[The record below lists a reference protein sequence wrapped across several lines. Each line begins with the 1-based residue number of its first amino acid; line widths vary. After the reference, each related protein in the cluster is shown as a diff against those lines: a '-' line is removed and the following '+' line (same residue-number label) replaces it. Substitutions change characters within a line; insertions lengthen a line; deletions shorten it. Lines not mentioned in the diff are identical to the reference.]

1 MATDRHVVNCFNIKL
16 LCAANLGKH
25 KLHVNLRLSTLK
37 TQKNLG
43 ELTNI
48 SIFDLKF
55 LTTYR
60 PPQTEMLLTFVI
72 IYMVATIAIGVF
84 TSKFVK
90 GSNDFVQAGRRLPPF
105 FNAAALFALWFGS
118 ETVFGASSAFLE
130 GGLLN
135 VIEDPFGASLCLL
148 LFGFFFVRP
157 LYRMN
162 LLTIGDLFKIK
173 YGQNVELVS
182 SFFMLLTFFGYI
194 AAQFVALG
202 IILQVV
208 LSAASISL
216 SLPYAITICA
226 VIVTAYTMIGGMW
239 AVSIT
244 DFIQSILIVVGLVIV
259 VIFVANQAG
268 GVSHIISSAPED
280 TFKFLPD
287 SQPID
292 ITNWIGA
299 WMVIGL
305 GYIPS
310 QDVFQ
315 RANSARSEKAAVNST
330 YMGAIMY
337 LVIAMLPLFLA
348 LTAKVMYPNEDFSD
362 TQSVIPRIVLAH
374 TPLWIQI
381 LFFGSLLSAVLSTCS
396 GSLLAPASILA
407 ENFIKPIHKNI
418 KKTEYSDKHFLLV
431 LRLSV
436 IAIAIVSFLMTM
448 SKQNIY
454 ELVGESATFGMVSL
468 LAPMTAGLYWKNV
481 NAQSAM
487 LSMFSGLITYVIF
500 EYIYPIQIEAFIPAT
515 IISFIAMYAGRFIED
530 KKAPANYASG
540 LASRFMKFFKD

>member
-1 MATDRHVVNCFNIKL
+1 
-16 LCAANLGKH
+16 
-25 KLHVNLRLSTLK
+25 
-37 TQKNLG
+37 
-43 ELTNI
+43 
-48 SIFDLKF
+48 
-55 LTTYR
+55 
-60 PPQTEMLLTFVI
+60 MLLTFVI

-84 TSKFVK
+84 TGKLVK
-90 GSNDFVQAGRRLPPF
+90 GSNDFVQAGRRLPPL

-118 ETVFGASSAFLE
+118 ETIFGASSAFLE

-208 LSAASISL
+208 LVQAGVGME
-216 SLPYAITICA
+216 LPTAIAIC
-226 VIVTAYTMIGGMW
+226 VVVVTAYTMIGGMW

-259 VIFVANQAG
+259 VVFVANEAG
-268 GVSHIISSAPED
+268 GVGEVFANAPEN
-280 TFKFLPD
+280 TFKFLPNAE
-287 SQPID
+287 PID

-310 QDVFQ
+310 QDIFQ
-315 RANSARSEKAAVNST
+315 RANAARSEKAAVNST
-330 YMGAIMY
+330 YLGAILY
-337 LVIAMLPLFLA
+337 LVIAMLPLFIALA
-348 LTAKVMYPNEDFSD
+348 ARVLYPTEDFSD
-362 TQSVIPRIVLAH
+362 TQAVIPQIVLAH

-407 ENFIKPIHKNI
+407 ENFIKPIHKNAT
-418 KKTEYSDKHFLLV
+418 KKDFSDKQFLIV

-436 IAIAIVSFLMTM
+436 IAMAFVSFLITIP
-448 SKQNIY
+448 KQNIY
-454 ELVGESATFGMVSL
+454 DLVGESATVGMVSL
-468 LAPMTAGLYWKNV
+468 LAPMTAALYWKNI
-481 NAQSAM
+481 NGQSAM
-487 LSMFSGLITYVIF
+487 LSMFGGLITYIFF
-500 EYIYPIQIEAFIPAT
+500 EYLYPISIEAFIPAT
-515 IISFIAMYAGRFIED
+515 IISFMAMYAGRFLEA
-530 KKAPANYASG
+530 KRMPANYASG
-540 LASRFMKFFKD
+540 LAAKFMKYFRD

>member
-1 MATDRHVVNCFNIKL
+1 
-16 LCAANLGKH
+16 
-25 KLHVNLRLSTLK
+25 
-37 TQKNLG
+37 
-43 ELTNI
+43 
-48 SIFDLKF
+48 
-55 LTTYR
+55 
-60 PPQTEMLLTFVI
+60 
-72 IYMVATIAIGVF
+72 MVATIAIGVF
-84 TSKFVK
+84 TGKLVK
-90 GSNDFVQAGRRLPPF
+90 GSNDFVQAGRRLPPL

-135 VIEDPFGASLCLL
+135 VIEDPFGASLCLI

-173 YGQNVELVS
+173 YGQRVELVS

-208 LSAASISL
+208 LVQAGINLEL
-216 SLPYAITICA
+216 STAITICA
-226 VIVTAYTMIGGMW
+226 IIVTAYTMVGGMW

-244 DFIQSILIVVGLVIV
+244 DFIQSILIVVGLIIV
-259 VIFVANQAG
+259 VTFVAKEAG
-268 GVSHIISSAPED
+268 GISEVIAQAPEN

-287 SQPID
+287 AQPID

-310 QDVFQ
+310 QDIFQ

-330 YMGAIMY
+330 YLGALLY
-337 LVIAMLPLFLA
+337 LVIAMLPLFIALA
-348 LTAKVMYPNEDFSD
+348 ARVLYPTENFSD
-362 TQSVIPRIVLAH
+362 TQAVIPRIVLAH

-381 LFFGSLLSAVLSTCS
+381 LFFGSLLSAVMSTCS

-407 ENFIKPIHKNI
+407 ENFIKPIYVI
-418 KKTEYSDKHFLLV
+418 KTKKSFSDKHFLGV

-436 IAIAIVSFLMTM
+436 TIMAIISFMITIP
-448 SKQNIY
+448 KQNIY
-454 ELVGESATFGMVSL
+454 DLVGESATFGMVSL
-468 LAPMTAGLYWKNV
+468 LAPMTAAIYWKKANGK
-481 NAQSAM
+481 SAM
-487 LSMFSGLITYVIF
+487 LSMISGLMVYIF
-500 EYIYPIQIEAFIPAT
+500 FQYFYPISIEAFIPAT
-515 IISFIAMYAGRFIED
+515 IISFIAMYAGRYLDVNNSTAKFAGSFTNRI
-530 KKAPANYASG
+530 
-540 LASRFMKFFKD
+540 MKYFKD

>member
-1 MATDRHVVNCFNIKL
+1 
-16 LCAANLGKH
+16 
-25 KLHVNLRLSTLK
+25 
-37 TQKNLG
+37 
-43 ELTNI
+43 
-48 SIFDLKF
+48 
-55 LTTYR
+55 
-60 PPQTEMLLTFVI
+60 MLLTFVI
-72 IYMVATIAIGVF
+72 IYMVVTIAIGVF

-90 GSNDFVQAGRRLPPF
+90 GSSDFVQAGRRLPPF

-135 VIEDPFGASLCLL
+135 VIEDPFGASLCLF

-173 YGQNVELVS
+173 YGQNVELIS

-194 AAQFVALG
+194 AAQYVALG
-202 IILQVV
+202 IILQIV
-208 LSAASISL
+208 LLQASVSMT
-216 SLPYAITICA
+216 LPTAILLCA
-226 VIVTAYTMIGGMW
+226 IIVTAYTMVGGMW

-268 GVSHIISSAPED
+268 GVGQVIANAPEN

-287 SQPID
+287 AKPID

-330 YMGAIMY
+330 YLGAIMY
-337 LVIAMLPLFLA
+337 LLIAMLPLFLA
-348 LTAKVMYPNEDFSD
+348 LAAKVMYPTEDFTD
-362 TQSVIPRIVLAH
+362 TQSVIPRIVLSH

-418 KKTEYSDKHFLLV
+418 KKSDYTDKNFLIV

-436 IAIAIVSFLMTM
+436 VGIALVSYLMTL
-448 SKQNIY
+448 SKHNIY
-454 ELVGESATFGMVSL
+454 DLVGESATFGMVSL
-468 LAPMTAGLYWKNV
+468 LAPMTAALYWKNV

-487 LSMFSGLITYVIF
+487 LSMFSGLVTYIIF
-500 EYIYPIQIEAFIPAT
+500 EYIFPISIEAFIPAT
-515 IISFIAMYAGRFIED
+515 IISFIAMYAGRYLED
-530 KKAPANYASG
+530 KGVPANYASS
-540 LASRFMKFFKD
+540 LANRFMKFFKD

>member
-1 MATDRHVVNCFNIKL
+1 
-16 LCAANLGKH
+16 
-25 KLHVNLRLSTLK
+25 
-37 TQKNLG
+37 
-43 ELTNI
+43 
-48 SIFDLKF
+48 
-55 LTTYR
+55 
-60 PPQTEMLLTFVI
+60 MLLTFVI
-72 IYMVATIAIGVF
+72 IYMVATIAIGVLA
-84 TSKFVK
+84 SRLVK
-90 GSNDFVQAGRRLPPF
+90 GSGDFVQAGRRLPPF

-135 VIEDPFGASLCLL
+135 VIEDPFGASLCLF
-148 LFGFFFVRP
+148 LFGFFFVRK

-162 LLTIGDLFKIK
+162 LLTIGDLFRIK
-173 YGQNVELVS
+173 YGQNVELIS

-194 AAQFVALG
+194 AAQYVALG

-208 LSAASISL
+208 LLQTGINM
-216 SLPYAITICA
+216 SLPTAIILCSI
-226 VIVTAYTMIGGMW
+226 IVTAYTMIGGMW

-244 DFIQSILIVVGLVIV
+244 DFIQSILIVIGLIIV
-259 VIFVANQAG
+259 VIFVANEAG
-268 GVSHIISSAPED
+268 GVSQVIANAPEN
-280 TFKFLPD
+280 TFKFLPNAE
-287 SQPID
+287 PID

-330 YMGAIMY
+330 YLGAIMY
-337 LVIAMLPLFLA
+337 LLIAMLPLFIALA
-348 LTAKVMYPNEDFSD
+348 ARVLYPDQDFSD
-362 TQSVIPRIVLAH
+362 SQSVLPHIVLDH

-407 ENFIKPIHKNI
+407 ENFIKPLYKSNG
-418 KKTEYSDKHFLLV
+418 KREMTDRKFLIV

-436 IAIAIVSFLMTM
+436 VAIAFISFLITLPR
-448 SKQNIY
+448 QNIY

-468 LAPMTAGLYWKNV
+468 LAPMTAGLYWKNI
-481 NAQSAM
+481 NTQGAL
-487 LSMFSGLITYVIF
+487 LSMFGGLVVYVF
-500 EYIYPIQIEAFIPAT
+500 FQYFYPISIEAFIPAT
-515 IISFIAMYAGRFIED
+515 IVSFICMYAGRFIDE
-530 KKAPANYASG
+530 KKSPRYAST
-540 LASRFMKFFKD
+540 LANRFTKFFKD